1 MQSCPSCGTESRD
14 DLKFCTDCGTP
25 LETWDCSECETENS
39 WLGKFCTNCG
49 APLQLSEKKSPIA
62 SAGQVLIKVIIVL
75 AGAVGLIIL
84 LCVILLVFILSTVE
98 C

>member
-1 MQSCPSCGTESRD
+1 MKFCPSCGIELPD
-14 DLKFCTDCGTP
+14 DVKLEFCTDCGA
-25 LETWDCSECETENS
+25 S
-39 WLGKFCTNCG
+39 
-49 APLQLSEKKSPIA
+49 LQLPEKKKSPIA
-62 SAGQVLIKVIIVL
+62 TAGQVLIKVIIVL

>member
-1 MQSCPSCGTESRD
+1 MKFCPSCGTLLPD
-14 DLKFCTDCGTP
+14 DVELKFCPD
-25 LETWDCSECETENS
+25 
-39 WLGKFCTNCG
+39 CG
-49 APLQLSEKKSPIA
+49 APLQLPEKKSPIA